1 MLSYRSFVD
10 VLFILLLG
18 TLVMLTQTVQ
28 LGSVD
33 TALAKLGSGDISP
46 VLAHEVQVVA
56 VGEQALMLHG
66 ESLPSMDALLER
78 LRPDGA
84 VLLVT
89 AEADVRHHRV
99 LEVWSGLRKHIA
111 DVKLG
116 ARPVDDETDQPEG
129 ER

>member
-18 TLVMLTQTVQ
+18 TLVMLTQSVQ
-28 LGSVD
+28 LGAVD

-46 VLAHEVQVVA
+46 VRADEVQVVA
-56 VGEQALMLHG
+56 VGEETLLLDG
-66 ESLPSMDALLER
+66 ETLPTIDALLER
-78 LRPDGA
+78 LRPGDA

-99 LEVWSGLRKHIA
+99 LNVWSSLRKHVS

-116 ARPVDDETDQPEG
+116 AKPVDDEPEEQEG

>member
-18 TLVMLTQTVQ
+18 TLVMLTQSVQ
-28 LGSVD
+28 LGAVD
-33 TALAKLGSGDISP
+33 TALAKLGADDISP
-46 VLAHEVQVVA
+46 VRADEVQVVA
-56 VGEQALMLHG
+56 VGAETLLING
-66 ESLPSMDALLER
+66 ETLPSIDALLER
-78 LRPDGA
+78 LRSDDA

-99 LEVWSGLRKHIA
+99 LDVWSGLRKHIS

-116 ARPVDDETDQPEG
+116 AKPVDDEPEG
-129 ER
+129 QEGQR

>member
-1 MLSYRSFVD
+1 MLSHGDELGRSQQGNNNAYCHDSPLNWLDWDLDQRRLALLSFTQRLFRIRRSNPVFRRRSFFGGDPVD
-10 VLFILLLG
+10 EAG
-18 TLVMLTQTVQ
+18 SKDVQ
-28 LGSVD
+28 W
-33 TALAKLGSGDISP
+33 
-46 VLAHEVQVVA
+46 
-56 VGEQALMLHG
+56 
-66 ESLPSMDALLER
+66 

-99 LEVWSGLRKHIA
+99 LEVWSDLRKHIA

-116 ARPVDDETDQPEG
+116 ARPSDDEPDQPEG